1 MLKPR
6 DEAEVAE
13 IIAATRGPL
22 EPLAG
27 GSKRAIGRPV
37 EGEALDLG
45 ALRGIVDY
53 EPEELVITA
62 RAATPLAEVEA
73 ALREHRQRL
82 AFEPPDWTALLGTAG
97 QATLGGVIAANASG
111 SRRLSVGAARDHF
124 LGLRAVS
131 GRAERFQAGGRVVKN
146 VTGYDLPKLLA
157 GSWGT
162 LAVLT
167 EVTLRVH
174 PLPECERTLVMAA
187 REPAQAVRLM
197 GAALG
202 SACDVSCAAF
212 APRLG
217 VALRLEGFAPSVAAR
232 SRALLEALDEALDE
246 AVDEAIDEAA
256 AEALGPD
263 AGAAEPHWLEE
274 ESSRA
279 LWHEVGGARA
289 LARYPIVW
297 RVSVAPSDAPRLL
310 ERIAPEDYLLDW
322 GGGLV
327 WIGATRADP
336 ERVRGALE
344 SGHAMLFKAPRE
356 VRSAVPVFEPLPA
369 ALAALTA
376 RVKAAFDPADRLN
389 PGRMS

>member
-22 EPLAG
+22 EPIAG
-27 GSKRAIGRPV
+27 GTKRAIGRPV
-37 EGEALDLG
+37 EAETLELG
-45 ALRGIVDY
+45 ALRGILDY

-82 AFEPPDWTALLGTAG
+82 AFEPPDWTALLGTHAG
-97 QATLGGVIAANASG
+97 ATLGGVIAANASG
-111 SRRLSVGAARDHF
+111 SRRLAAGAARDHF
-124 LGLRAVS
+124 LGFRAVS
-131 GRAERFQAGGRVVKN
+131 GRGERFQAGGRVVKN

-167 EVTLRVH
+167 EVTVRVH
-174 PLPECERTLVMAA
+174 PLPECERTLVLAA
-187 REPAQAVRLM
+187 HGAGEALRLM
-197 GAALG
+197 STALG
-202 SACDVSCAAF
+202 SPCEVSSAAF

-232 SRALLEALDEALDE
+232 SRALEEALSPEAGVADRY
-246 AVDEAIDEAA
+246 
-256 AEALGPD
+256 
-263 AGAAEPHWLEE
+263 WLEE
-274 ESSRA
+274 EASSR
-279 LWHEVGGARA
+279 LWHEVGGAQS

-297 RVSVAPSDAPRLL
+297 RLSIAPSDALRLL
-310 ERIAPEDYLLDW
+310 ERIEAEDYLIDW

-327 WIGATRADP
+327 WIAASQADP
-336 ERVRGALE
+336 GRVRRALE
-344 SGHAMLFKAPRE
+344 GGHATLFKASRE
-356 VRSAVPVFEPLPA
+356 VRAAIPVFEPLSA

-376 RVKAAFDPADRLN
+376 RVKASFDPACRLN